1 MELVTVNTKDGIKL
15 DAAWYP
21 TSGSK
26 IGVLLVH
33 GKAQN
38 FYTSIVRWLA
48 PYFSRIGFSSL
59 ALNMRDH
66 DHAEIDGIPDA
77 VRDIEGGV
85 NYLMDQGIE
94 KILLV
99 GASYGSNKVV
109 LYLPEAKKSD
119 WLLGLILLSVG
130 GIKSYL
136 PDLWKEVVKITQSS
150 TFPLLV
156 IQAGADEHVHLP
168 REAGEELISASAT
181 QAQAHF
187 TIIDGANHGFSN
199 NQEDVYKEINNWLI
213 TNSWL
218 SL

>member
-1 MELVTVNTKDGIKL
+1 MELVTLNTKDGIEL

-26 IGVLLVH
+26 TGVLLVH

-38 FYTSIVRWLA
+38 FYTSIVRWLG
-48 PYFSRIGFSSL
+48 PFFYRKGFSSL

-66 DHAEIDGIPDA
+66 DHGEIDGIPGA
-77 VRDIEGGV
+77 VHDIRSGV
-85 NYLMDQGIE
+85 NFLIGQGIE

-109 LYLPEAKKSD
+109 LYLPEAKKTER
-119 WLLGLILLSVG
+119 LLGLILLSAG

-136 PDLWKEVVKITQSS
+136 PNLWKEVVEIIQTSP
-150 TFPLLV
+150 FPLLV
-156 IQAGADEHVHLP
+156 IQAGADEHVPLP
-168 REAGEELISASAT
+168 REAGEELINASANP
-181 QAQAHF
+181 AKAHF

-213 TNSWL
+213 SNSWL
-218 SL
+218 SR